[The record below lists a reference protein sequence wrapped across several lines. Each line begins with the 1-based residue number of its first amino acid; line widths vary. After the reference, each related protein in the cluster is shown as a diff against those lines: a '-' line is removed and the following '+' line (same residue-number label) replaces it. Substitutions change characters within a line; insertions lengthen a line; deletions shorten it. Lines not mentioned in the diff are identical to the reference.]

1 MVVKHENVCIVDLLG
16 RYKNHNAMG
25 LIPKGAMRKIGG
37 SDLKLVCASQC
48 MTLVPSK
55 KETLKYKNTRNL
67 IWTLVFLPEKYTY
80 LC

>member
-16 RYKNHNAMG
+16 RYKNHNEMG

-55 KETLKYKNTRNL
+55 KETLKYC
-67 IWTLVFLPEKYTY
+67 
-80 LC
+80 LCVVRWFKRMVQMLNVSQ